1 MQDTELYR
9 HLLGISAPWTV
20 ARVTLDLK
28 AQRVE
33 VFVEREPRSKLACP
47 VCAKELSVYSH
58 AEERSWRH
66 LDSCQFQT
74 FLRARPPR
82 VECPEHGVK
91 QARLPWAE
99 PGSRFTLLFE
109 RFALEVLRETSIAG
123 AMSILKIGWETALRF
138 MEKAVE
144 RGQARKLLQSLRRV
158 GIDEKAFKR
167 GQNYVTIVCSLDK
180 GVVEHVFV
188 TADGSGKSAAP
199 RSGNSAAPTR
209 KERAG

>member
-47 VCAKELSVYSH
+47 VCAKELSVYNH

-144 RGQARKLLQSLRRV
+144 RGHASCCSRCDSWASTRRP
-158 GIDEKAFKR
+158 
-167 GQNYVTIVCSLDK
+167 S
-180 GVVEHVFV
+180 
-188 TADGSGKSAAP
+188 SAARTTCP
-199 RSGNSAAPTR
+199 SSAASTR
-209 KERAG
+209 VWSSMCS